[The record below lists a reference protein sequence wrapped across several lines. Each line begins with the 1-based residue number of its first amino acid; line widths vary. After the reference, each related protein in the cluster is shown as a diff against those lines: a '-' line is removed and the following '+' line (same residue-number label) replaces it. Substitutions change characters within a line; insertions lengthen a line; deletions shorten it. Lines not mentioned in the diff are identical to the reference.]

1 MDYTS
6 KQELITVTSDE
17 IFIFNLTVLL
27 FLNNKR
33 LHCEAACIIND

>member
-6 KQELITVTSDE
+6 KQELITVTSNE

-27 FLNNKR
+27 LLNSKR
-33 LHCEAACIIND
+33 LHCEAAYMIND